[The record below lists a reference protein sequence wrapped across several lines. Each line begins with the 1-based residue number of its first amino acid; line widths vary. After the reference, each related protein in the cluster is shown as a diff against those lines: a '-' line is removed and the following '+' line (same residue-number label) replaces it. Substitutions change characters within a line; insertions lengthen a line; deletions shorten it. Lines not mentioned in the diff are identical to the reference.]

1 MGVHQILVL
10 VVEVRILVGQL
21 MLDILINSITN
32 DFDLSFCIVVNI
44 ATYIIIR
51 GIDDANGKKSI
62 TTWQKRLVLAIV
74 IFIVAIVYY
83 VINISPKV
91 IINSAIAA
99 PVTWSWLFKPICN
112 MLGIDYKQLN
122 NIGD

>member
-51 GIDDANGKKSI
+51 CIDDANGKKSI

-83 VINISPKV
+83 AINISPKV

-99 PVTWSWLFKPICN
+99 PVTWSWIFKPLCSRLN
-112 MLGIDYKQLN
+112 IDYRK
-122 NIGD
+122 IDDISE